1 MPLEL
6 GGRRYFL
13 QQEVAEIVGVHRHT
27 IRRWAN
33 ENKIPGGRKYPKEKA
48 RVFTE
53 DEVEQIRLYAH
64 RMRPAIESDLNQT
77 ELFAET
83 I

>member
-6 GGRRYFL
+6 GGTKYFL
-13 QQEVAEIVGVHRHT
+13 QQEVADLVGVHRHT

-33 ENKIPGGRKYPKEKA
+33 EKKIPGGREYPKQKA

-53 DEVEQIRLYAH
+53 DEVVQIRLYAH
-64 RMRPAIESDLNQT
+64 RMRPAIESDLNQV
-77 ELFAET
+77 ELFTGA